1 MAGVGD
7 GHWCD
12 LITIGRSASPVEAG
26 AAAVTS
32 SATSLLSLQ
41 SALAV
46 GVLFRRGKAV
56 DSIFRGRC
64 PVDCFLVT

>member
-12 LITIGRSASPVEAG
+12 LITIGRSALPVEAG

-32 SATSLLSLQ
+32 SATSVLTLQ

-46 GVLFRRGKAV
+46 GMLFRRGEGCGQR
-56 DSIFRGRC
+56 F
-64 PVDCFLVT
+64 